1 MQGSGHGMATDQGYR
16 AIRPIDPGAGVG
28 VLAGSGGVGVGF
40 SLALKSGWRRA
51 RNTLGRAHILAKM
64 MEVGKYRCSI
74 LGKVGG
80 LQLIVGTGG
89 AVRDLAE
96 VGEEGGLSG
105 SEGLA

>member
-1 MQGSGHGMATDQGYR
+1 MPLIKHSSGVSVHSSDNPFSGGQ
-16 AIRPIDPGAGVG
+16 
-28 VLAGSGGVGVGF
+28 AGSGGVGVGF

-64 MEVGKYRCSI
+64 MEVGKYRCGI

-89 AVRDLAE
+89 AVCDLAE